1 MYLRT
6 AGVDRQLPDSTSI
19 TLGTTENINGAIRFE
34 EAQVE
39 SNNTKNI
46 KEDPTSTDNVDTTET
61 PVRVSRTRK
70 RSGASGSTDMNIE
83 NAQTLSENVANT
95 PATRATRTARRKS
108 TSIKTED
115 VAKTDHENVKCDIQ
129 NENLPSTVET
139 DVDNAKN
146 AVDVE
151 LEQTES
157 EMEKVLDS
165 LKKRKRTGSGQGPV
179 SQKQLTRSLLQQTEE
194 VYTLHGIDSA
204 ASLYNFVP
212 NIYIC
217 PYILVSHDL

>member
-46 KEDPTSTDNVDTTET
+46 KEDPSSTDNVDTTET